1 MTDGLLSPTRPRG
14 LARFSWTRMR
24 RRFVRRARLE
34 FSISSRRP
42 AARAIVRQ
50 RIPFPSETL
59 DCKRCRYRRF
69 ESKRWNRLK
78 GEVRGSEIGLE
89 ISRVASRETVDD
101 DLVGPAAIDGPRRRI
116 EEVARPARIG
126 EVAELVGHRQ
136 DRVSQHR
143 PADQRPCETAVET
156 HEGGQIEGGD

>member
-1 MTDGLLSPTRPRG
+1 
-14 LARFSWTRMR
+14 
-24 RRFVRRARLE
+24 VARL
-34 FSISSRRP
+34 IASSCIRLGMSAVANRP
-42 AARAIVRQ
+42 AGVRACSAKDLVSLRNS
-50 RIPFPSETL
+50 RL